1 MVLRNYYT
9 YKIKNL
15 SNFKKNFFLTEG
27 VGSKFF
33 DYEKIKK
40 MKNIVPY
47 DKLALDMFFF
57 KYKKS

>member
-27 VGSKFF
+27 VGSNSLITKKLKN
-33 DYEKIKK
+33 EKYSSIR
-40 MKNIVPY
+40 
-47 DKLALDMFFF
+47 
-57 KYKKS
+57 